1 MSLTLS
7 PPVRIAALLGILLIV
22 LGGGAMMMLG
32 RGGNEAASVA
42 PTVIK
47 HHPFGVPATA
57 KPQPTAKPTP
67 TGKPS
72 TTAKPKPAPAAKVV
86 HRAPVQAAVVTAAL
100 KAGVPPAIARA
111 LGRNPVVVVSVFN
124 PYSEVDGISFAE
136 ARAGAQLAHAG
147 FVPLNVL
154 SEAQAGKLTEQ
165 LGLLPNP
172 GLLVYARPS
181 TLAIRING
189 FVDKETVAQAAANAA
204 LQAR

>member
-1 MSLTLS
+1 
-7 PPVRIAALLGILLIV
+7 VRIAALLGILAIV

-32 RGGNEAASVA
+32 GGGSEPEAVA

-47 HHPFGVPATA
+47 HHPFGAGAT
-57 KPQPTAKPTP
+57 TAKPTP
-67 TGKPS
+67 TAAKPS
-72 TTAKPKPAPAAKVV
+72 PTAKPKPTPAAKPA
-86 HRAPVQAAVVTAAL
+86 HRAPVQSAAVTAAL
-100 KAGVPPAIARA
+100 KAGLPPAIARA
-111 LGRNPVVVVSVFN
+111 LGAHPVVVVSVFD

-136 ARAGAQLAHAG
+136 ARAGAKLAHAG

-181 TLAIRING
+181 TLAVRING